1 VIFLP
6 VIVLLILLM
15 AFRPLS
21 QKERDE
27 YEASD
32 THRIGR

>member
-1 VIFLP
+1 MEFVIL
-6 VIVLLILLM
+6 VALLVLLM
-15 AFRPLS
+15 AFRPLT
-21 QKERDE
+21 QKEKDE